1 VDIKT
6 RLNLTLAA
14 CAVAAVGVTAGVM
27 HFELRARAM
36 RDVQREATLHMDAAQ
51 ALRRYTVEHIR
62 PLLAVD
68 ANNFAP
74 ESVPAY
80 SAVTAMRNLHERYP
94 GVSYR
99 EVSDNPTNI
108 ANTATGVN
116 AEIVKAFADA
126 AVESIQRQE
135 HEPDGDYLYLA
146 KPLRVASPSCLTC
159 HGSPENAPQAMRA
172 IYGEVG
178 GYGWKLGGLA
188 GAQVVKVP
196 MTLPMA
202 QARHALWQFLA
213 GATAVVLFV
222 FVALNAML
230 RRVLLNPLG
239 TRQHVL
245 EREARE
251 DPLTGAVNRRG
262 LMERAEATLAQSRLT
277 GLPISLVLIDVDHFK
292 AINDT
297 HGHATG
303 DAVLRELVK
312 RMGDRIRRSDIL
324 GRLGGDEFALLLPD
338 TGLDEAMRLAQAL
351 LEALQA
357 LPYAQDLSVGFSV
370 GVAQGLGLDTMATL
384 QNRADQALYA
394 AKRAGRGQV
403 ACAPNI

>member
-1 VDIKT
+1 MDIKT

-14 CAVAAVGVTAGVM
+14 CAVAAVGVTVGVM

-159 HGSPENAPQAMRA
+159 HGSPDNAPQAMRA

-292 AINDT
+292 AINDQ
-297 HGHATG
+297 HGHPAG
-303 DAVLRELVK
+303 D
-312 RMGDRIRRSDIL
+312 
-324 GRLGGDEFALLLPD
+324 
-338 TGLDEAMRLAQAL
+338 QAL
-351 LEALQA
+351 SRIGSLLSAHVRNTDVVGRWGGEEFVVVCPGASLEMATQVAENLRRCIA
-357 LPYAQDLSVGFSV
+357 ECDLGVSASATASF
-370 GVAQGLGLDTMATL
+370 GVAALHLGDTVHTL
-384 QNRADQALYA
+384 SSRADQALYS
-394 AKRAGRGQV
+394 AKAAGRNCVRAEG
-403 ACAPNI
+403 